1 VVLLHK
7 RVNDLQEGRVVNEA
21 VLVQIHLDSVEIL
34 KESHE
39 HAELIKR
46 NALVVFEVLTDLVN
60 LLLISVDHVAVEGV
74 RIDLKVT
81 LD

>member
-60 LLLISVDHVAVEGV
+60 LLLISVDHVAVESV
-74 RIDLKVT
+74 RIDLKVA